1 MNKSSKKPLLYVILI
16 FLLVIVVAGLGYIFF
31 IFYNNYSNQT
41 HLNNLKQDVT
51 NSSTA
56 PETQPISGI
65 SEIVELAD
73 NPIDFNKLK
82 GINDEIYAWIYIPNT
97 NIDYPILQSKSS
109 DFFYIDHDV
118 YKNYQFAGSIY
129 SESLNLRDFTDRN
142 TVLYGQNMSDGRMF
156 ANLHKNEDKKFFD
169 SNKYIYVYLPN
180 QKLTYE
186 VVSAYVYD
194 DRHLLN
200 SFHLDDDKVFK
211 DYLTYVANPRSVV
224 CNVNKNV
231 KLDLNSKLITLSTC
245 LNSNDNGRYLVPG
258 VLIKNEQTK

>member
-41 HLNNLKQDVT
+41 NLNNLKQDVT

-56 PETQPISGI
+56 PETQPITGI

-129 SESLNLRDFTDRN
+129 SESLNL
-142 TVLYGQNMSDGRMF
+142 
-156 ANLHKNEDKKFFD
+156 
-169 SNKYIYVYLPN
+169 SN
-180 QKLTYE
+180 
-186 VVSAYVYD
+186 
-194 DRHLLN
+194 H
-200 SFHLDDDKVFK
+200 
-211 DYLTYVANPRSVV
+211 
-224 CNVNKNV
+224 VN
-231 KLDLNSKLITLSTC
+231 
-245 LNSNDNGRYLVPG
+245 
-258 VLIKNEQTK
+258 